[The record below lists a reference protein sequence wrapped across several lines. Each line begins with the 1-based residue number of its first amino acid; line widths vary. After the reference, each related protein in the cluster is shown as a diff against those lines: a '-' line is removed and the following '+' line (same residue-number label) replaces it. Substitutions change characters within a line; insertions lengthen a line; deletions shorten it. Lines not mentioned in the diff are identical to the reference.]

1 MDERIK
7 GVITRAVRDASRYPF
22 LFVGSGLSRRYTGA
36 PSWEGLLSEICEE
49 VLDSPYAYAR
59 YKSRAR
65 IAVQNNE
72 IESELPFV
80 ATLMENDVN
89 HMLFSSNVFGE
100 FRDRHSRELDGEASP
115 LKIYTADK
123 IAAYA
128 MEANN
133 ETEKLAKAGKEKIA
147 GIITTN
153 YDRMCET
160 LFPEFTT
167 YVGESDL
174 LFSDQAYSQE
184 IYKIHGSVTRPD
196 SIVLTSADYAEFAQ
210 KRKYLSAKLLTL
222 FVEYPV
228 IFLGYSI
235 QDDNIRSI
243 LCDIC
248 ECLPDDK
255 LERLGK
261 RLIFV
266 QHADETSVGELAMN
280 FGDRTL
286 IMTKIATDDFE
297 SIYDALLAS
306 NRMYSTRFIREL
318 RGSVFRL
325 AERIDPTSDV
335 IVSGIDNVLN
345 NLNPEQKIVIG
356 LSVSPTSIG
365 RPISAEDI
373 FEDVVLDN
381 LHYDPKFIVENY
393 LNMYVRRFPNNMPV
407 FKYTRGLGD
416 EMVGKDIAAY
426 LPTLTSVDSYRS
438 NTMRKSMPSTR
449 RRFEAALSVTG
460 ITDACAPNSPFP
472 FIPYLEEAEINV
484 DDLEK
489 VLKQALVNVEG
500 NQAAKK
506 KLLKDSNFRKCIRI
520 YDFLRY
526 RT

>member
-7 GVITRAVRDASRYPF
+7 GVITRAVQDASRYPF

-36 PSWEGLLSEICEE
+36 PGWDGLLSEICEE
-49 VLDSPYAYAR
+49 VLDNPYAYAR

-72 IESELPFV
+72 VKSELPFV

-89 HMLFSSNVFGE
+89 HALFSGNVFSE
-100 FRDRHSRELDGEASP
+100 FRDRHSCELDGEASP
-115 LKIYTADK
+115 LKIYAADK
-123 IAAYA
+123 IAACA

-133 ETEKLAKAGKEKIA
+133 
-147 GIITTN
+147 
-153 YDRMCET
+153 
-160 LFPEFTT
+160 
-167 YVGESDL
+167 
-174 LFSDQAYSQE
+174 
-184 IYKIHGSVTRPD
+184 
-196 SIVLTSADYAEFAQ
+196 
-210 KRKYLSAKLLTL
+210 
-222 FVEYPV
+222 
-228 IFLGYSI
+228 
-235 QDDNIRSI
+235 
-243 LCDIC
+243 
-248 ECLPDDK
+248 
-255 LERLGK
+255 
-261 RLIFV
+261 
-266 QHADETSVGELAMN
+266 
-280 FGDRTL
+280 
-286 IMTKIATDDFE
+286 E

-325 AERIDPTSDV
+325 AERIDPASDV
-335 IVSGIDNVLN
+335 VVSGIDNVLN
-345 NLNPEQKIVIG
+345 NLDPEQKIVIG

-373 FEDVVLDN
+373 FEDVVLDD

-416 EMVGKDIAAY
+416 DMVGKDIAAY

-460 ITDACAPNSPFP
+460 IADACAPNSPFP
-472 FIPYLEEAEINV
+472 FIPCLEEAEINV

>member
-7 GVITRAVRDASRYPF
+7 DVITRAVQDASRYPF
-22 LFVGSGLSRRYTGA
+22 LFIGSGLSRRYTGA
-36 PSWEGLLSEICEE
+36 PGWEGLLSEVCDE
-49 VLDSPYAYAR
+49 VLESPYAYAG
-59 YKSRAR
+59 YKSRAK

-72 IESELPFV
+72 AESELPLV

-89 HMLFSSNVFGE
+89 QALFTSDTFSDFRNLHAGE
-100 FRDRHSRELDGEASP
+100 LTGEASP
-115 LKIYTADK
+115 LKIYVADK
-123 IAAYA
+123 IASYV
-128 MEANN
+128 MNVSGEA
-133 ETEKLAKAGKEKIA
+133 EKLADAGKEKIA

-153 YDRMCET
+153 YDQMCET
-160 LFPEFTT
+160 LFPEFAA

-174 LFSDQAYSQE
+174 LFSDQTYSQE
-184 IYKIHGSVTRPD
+184 IYKIHGSVTRPG

-235 QDDNIRSI
+235 QDENIRSI
-243 LCDIC
+243 LGDIC

-255 LERLGK
+255 LERLSR

-266 QHADETSVGELAMN
+266 QHANETTVGELAMS
-280 FGDRTL
+280 FGSRTL
-286 IMTKIATDDFE
+286 TMTKIATDDFG
-297 SIYDALLAS
+297 SIYEALQAS
-306 NRMYSTRFIREL
+306 RRMYSTKFIREL

-325 AERIDPTSDV
+325 AEHIDPTSDV

-345 NLNPEQKIVIG
+345 NLSPEQKIVIG
-356 LSVSPTSIG
+356 LSVSPTSVG
-365 RPISAEDI
+365 KPISPEDI

-393 LNMYVRRFPNNMPV
+393 LNMFVRRNPNNMPV

-416 EMVGKDIAAY
+416 MVGKDIAEY

-438 NTMRKSMPSTR
+438 NTMRKSMSSTR
-449 RRFEAALSVTG
+449 RRFEDTLSVIG
-460 ITDACAPNSPFP
+460 IAEACAPNSPFP
-472 FIPYLEEAEINV
+472 FIPCLEEDEIDV

-489 VLKQALVNVEG
+489 ALKHALIDVEG
-500 NQAAKK
+500 DQAAKK

-526 RT
+526 GK